1 MRYVVD
7 SSVAI
12 KTILTEV
19 DSGKAVRLVDEFRQ
33 GLHELLAPEVFHVE
47 VAHALT
53 RAERQRRITPPQ
65 ATRGWTIVMADTP
78 LLLPSLPLMN
88 RALDISSSMR
98 LGIYDCIYVAL
109 AEREGCEFVTA
120 DDKLVA
126 KLQAQFPFIVA
137 LSSLP

>member
-1 MRYVVD
+1 MKYALD

-12 KTILTEV
+12 KTVLTEV
-19 DSGKAVRLVDEFRQ
+19 DSNKAIRLIDEFRQ
-33 GLHELLAPEVFHVE
+33 GLHQLLAPEVFHIE

-65 ATRGWTIVMADTP
+65 AMRGWTTIMADTP
-78 LLLPSLPLMN
+78 LLVPSLPLMN
-88 RALDISSSMR
+88 RALGISSSMR

-126 KLQAQFPFIVA
+126 KLQSQFPFIIA